1 MPRSLDLTA
10 LRSFVAVA
18 ETGGVTRASGFLNL
32 TQSAV
37 SMQMKRLEE
46 ALGQPVLDRAGRG
59 VALTPAGEQLLGY
72 ARRMVALNDEAFR
85 RLTHQ
90 EFEGEIGLG
99 VPHDIVYPAIPQV
112 LKRFAADWPRM
123 RVRLVSQGTLRLRE
137 MHAEGS
143 LNLYLSTE
151 DGVERGGRTVAER
164 ALGWIG
170 APGGTAWQRRP
181 LRLAFE
187 EECIFRQ
194 GVQAALDAA
203 AIPWEMAVLSDS
215 SRTVEASVSADLAVH
230 VALEGTEIPDVERID
245 HGGALPPLAS
255 QRINLYGE
263 RRLDGEPARALAALV
278 GEAFEGGAPRGRAP
292 GRPLIP
298 EPAR

>member
-18 ETGGVTRASGFLNL
+18 DTGGVTRASHFLHL

-37 SMQMKRLEE
+37 SMQIKRLEE
-46 ALGQPVLDRAGRG
+46 ALGLALLDRAGRG

-72 ARRMVALNDEAFR
+72 ARRLVSLNDEALS

-99 VPHDIVYPAIPQV
+99 VPHDIVYPAIPRV
-112 LKRFAADWPRM
+112 LQRFAADWPRM
-123 RVRLVSQGTLRLRE
+123 RVRLVSSFTRRLRE
-137 MHAEGS
+137 LHAEGA
-143 LNLYLSTE
+143 LDLILTTE
-151 DGVERGGRTVAER
+151 DGVERGGRTLAER
-164 ALGWIG
+164 PLVWIG
-170 APGGTAWQRRP
+170 ARGGSAWRQRP

-187 EECIFRQ
+187 EACIFRDGAQ
-194 GVQAALDAA
+194 RALDGAG
-203 AIPWEMAVLSDS
+203 IPWTMAVTSDS
-215 SRTVEASVSADLAVH
+215 TRTIEASVSADLAVT
-230 VALEGTEIPDVERID
+230 VTLEGTEVRDLQRVE

-263 RRLDGEPARALAALV
+263 RALRGEPALALAGLV
-278 GEAFEGGAPRGRAP
+278 REAFEGRPAAPA
-292 GRPLIP
+292 LLS
-298 EPAR
+298 PAASR